1 MSRFLRFVVEE
12 TLESG
17 PDAVKETTVAIAAFD
32 RPTDF
37 NPKLDPVV
45 RNEARR
51 LRGKLDAYYAGE
63 GANDRIR
70 ISIPKGGYAPHF
82 EVLEIAPAA
91 APPAIAPAEEL
102 ASPPDVDVT
111 IPPKKGA
118 APRKPALWMT
128 AVVAV
133 AALIALGAGWLNR
146 RPKVSIPALN
156 ISPLTGDAGH
166 DFSPAISPDGQSVAF
181 TREGPDG
188 NLDIYV
194 QTMSGEARRLTTDID
209 NDLHPSW
216 SPDGKSIAFIR
227 AGPDTARIML
237 VPAAGGPEKQIAVPG
252 RFDPGH
258 TRVSAGPLERL
269 GNPGPAW
276 SPDGK
281 WLVYRQCLPTRENG
295 CPLHLVSLA
304 TQQVR
309 RLTEQ
314 IAGVSDVMPA
324 WSPDGKQV
332 VFARFLSNNSVADL
346 YLISANGGK
355 STRVTTESQD
365 IRGVTWSGDGR
376 SLIFSSNRTGTYSL
390 WSVSLADLTIS
401 PINAIGETAIEPA
414 VSKDNQFLVYT
425 DASTNVN
432 IWRYDVANQ
441 AAGKLITSVRENRN
455 GVWSPDGKR
464 IAFMSDRRG
473 SWELW
478 VANADGSQSRQVTK
492 FGHGDFGSATWSPD
506 GQWIAFEQR
515 AEGRSDVMVISAAGG
530 AARRLVGESSEQR
543 SPVWSRD
550 GKSIYLVS
558 NRGGKFQIWKT
569 SANASGT
576 ELVCDC
582 TASDLAEAPDGKSLI
597 VFNAPDRGF
606 WEVALPSGIPQKIPH
621 LENANARRWWTIGG
635 DGLWFYDE
643 LQRQPSLFVY
653 SFTTK
658 KVSHVMDFD
667 RMLPVSTPSLAM
679 SPDGRTL
686 IYSRT
691 DSSRSQLMSIRGT
704 FLER

>member
-1 MSRFLRFVVEE
+1 MSRFLRFVVDE

-17 PDAVKETTVAIAAFD
+17 PEGVKELTVAIAVFD
-32 RPTDF
+32 RPADF

-51 LRGKLDAYYAGE
+51 LRGKLEAYYACE
-63 GANDRIR
+63 GANDRVR
-70 ISIPKGGYAPHF
+70 VSIPKGGYAPHF
-82 EVLEIAPAA
+82 AVLETTAAAPAA
-91 APPAIAPAEEL
+91 TAAEERGSPICAGL
-102 ASPPDVDVT
+102 TASP
-111 IPPKKGA
+111 KKPA
-118 APRKPALWMT
+118 VQRKPALWMT
-128 AVVAV
+128 AVAV
-133 AALIALGAGWLNR
+133 MAAVTAIGAGVLNR
-146 RPKVSIPALN
+146 RPKAGTSAVSVT
-156 ISPLTGDAGH
+156 PLTSQMGH
-166 DFSPAISPDGQSVAF
+166 DFSPAISPDGQNVAF

-194 QTMSGEARRLTTDID
+194 QTMSGEPRRLTTDID
-209 NDLHPSW
+209 NDMHPSW
-216 SPDGKSIAFIR
+216 SPDGQSIAFIR
-227 AGPDTARIML
+227 AGPDTARIMV

-281 WLVYRQCLPTRENG
+281 SLVYRQCLPTRETG

-304 TQQVR
+304 TLEVR

-314 IAGVSDVMPA
+314 RSGVSDVMPA
-324 WSPDGKQV
+324 WSPDGKKLA
-332 VFARFLSNNSVADL
+332 FARFLSNNSVADL
-346 YLISANGGK
+346 YLISADGGK
-355 STRVTTESQD
+355 LTRVTTESHD
-365 IRGVTWSGDGR
+365 IRGLTWSGDGR

-390 WSVSLADLTIS
+390 WSVSLWDLAIT
-401 PINAIGETAIEPA
+401 PINAIGETAIQPA
-414 VSKDNQFLVYT
+414 VSKDNQLLVYT
-425 DASTNVN
+425 DASMNVN
-432 IWRYDVANQ
+432 IWRFDVASHVS
-441 AAGKLITSVRENRN
+441 GKLITSTRQNRN

-464 IAFMSDRRG
+464 IAFTSDRRG

-478 VANADGSQSRQVTK
+478 VADADGSQAAQVTNL
-492 FGHGDFGSATWSPD
+492 GHGDFGSASWSPD
-506 GQWIAFEQR
+506 GQSIAFEAR
-515 AEGRSDVMVISAAGG
+515 AEGRSDVLVISSRGG
-530 AARRLVGESSEQR
+530 AVRRLLGESAEQR

-550 GKSIYLVS
+550 GKSIYFVS

-569 SANASGT
+569 PPTGSGG

-597 VFNAPDRGF
+597 FFNAPDRGF
-606 WEVALPSGIPQKIPH
+606 WEVALPSGNPHKIPH
-621 LENANARRWWTIGG
+621 LEEANARRWWTIGG

-643 LQRQPSLFVY
+643 LQKQPGLFVY

-667 RMLPVSTPSLAM
+667 RMLPVSTPSLAI
-679 SPDGRTL
+679 SPDGRSL

-691 DSSRSQLMSIRGT
+691 DSSHSQLMSIRGP